1 VCYGYGLEKTD
12 MTKKKGLIEQMK
24 VDKHRAYLRVSEIDE
39 ELSRILNLPHKPIQ
53 SYWNL
58 QKKKRDALT
67 KRNGF

>member
-1 VCYGYGLEKTD
+1 
-12 MTKKKGLIEQMK
+12 MPKKKGIIAQIK
-24 VDKHRAYLRVSEIDE
+24 ADKHRAYLRVSEIDR
-39 ELSRILNLPHKPIQ
+39 ELSIILNLPNKPIQ